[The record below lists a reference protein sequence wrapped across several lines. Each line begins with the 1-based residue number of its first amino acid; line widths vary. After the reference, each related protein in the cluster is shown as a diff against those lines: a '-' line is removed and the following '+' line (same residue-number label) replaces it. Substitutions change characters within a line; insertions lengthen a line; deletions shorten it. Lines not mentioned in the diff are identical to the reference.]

1 MHTGTHFFQILY
13 PLPLGG
19 SSTTCSFLFPPL
31 LKRFS
36 KPSAARKKK
45 KKDSSSMKWENPRL
59 FANAVLP
66 GKPKRATRPSHMF
79 VYLLHNSAQG
89 CFRNIQEWKVSC
101 LFSLT
106 FVTAVL
112 PSDSKVL
119 KNKPGASALVLADA
133 QRKSLTT
140 ERSGSYN
147 HHEVWPHGLQM
158 RQHCFWFR
166 EKSRYCHETS
176 AARRQGSRELQPN
189 SAGLF
194 L

>member
-1 MHTGTHFFQILY
+1 
-13 PLPLGG
+13 
-19 SSTTCSFLFPPL
+19 
-31 LKRFS
+31 
-36 KPSAARKKK
+36 
-45 KKDSSSMKWENPRL
+45 MKWENPRL

-119 KNKPGASALVLADA
+119 KNKPGASALVLAEA

-194 L
+194 LWMSITVIFHETNFRCRTLARPSCYKKALRHVAWVTDLHLLTEILK